1 MAIALS
7 GRECSLHP
15 ETAFQE
21 DEGMPLTL
29 RKATLTAGSRPSFEA
44 GRKLGVV
51 EMALVWKVLHE
62 EPQCPSRVVLDKVAQ
77 SQVPIAVSVRH
88 LNRLRA
94 KWHLNRRKGRP
105 GQSAWSRPV
114 CASAAAVEVTPHLL
128 CAGVH
133 LSAHCIRRHD
143 PLGPGVA

>member
-1 MAIALS
+1 
-7 GRECSLHP
+7 
-15 ETAFQE
+15 
-21 DEGMPLTL
+21 MPLTL
-29 RKATLTAGSRPSFEA
+29 SKATLTEGSRPSFEA

-105 GQSAWSRPV
+105 GQSAWSRGLFGMNV
-114 CASAAAVEVTPHLL
+114 KRYHKL
-128 CAGVH
+128 
-133 LSAHCIRRHD
+133 
-143 PLGPGVA
+143 